1 MCLYNSYDPR
11 IKKNALS
18 YSFDLILLTMSTINP
33 WINFNGN
40 AEEAFTFYKSVFG
53 REFSKLVRFKDIA
66 STEFQVSKK
75 EENKIMYIALPIGKN
90 TMLIANDV
98 PEVLG
103 KVNENENRSKILV
116 STDSKEEAD
125 RLFHDLSNGGEVEGP
140 MGMGPWGSYAGM
152 FRDKY
157 GIEWIIEYSPSS

>member
-1 MCLYNSYDPR
+1 MATLN
-11 IKKNALS
+11 
-18 YSFDLILLTMSTINP
+18 T

-53 REFSKLVRFKDIA
+53 GEFAKVVRFKDIA
-66 STEFQVSKK
+66 SDELPVAEK
-75 EENKIMYIALPIGKN
+75 EENKIMQIVLPIGNN

-103 KVNENENRSKILV
+103 RVNEHENRSKISV
-116 STDSKEEAD
+116 STESKEEAD
-125 RLFHDLSNGGEVEGP
+125 RLFNGLSAGGEVEGP
-140 MGMGPWGSYAGM
+140 MGDSPWGSYAGM

-157 GIEWIIEYSPSS
+157 GIEWIIEFSPTK